1 GALAIKKG
9 FNVTVRELPFGVRE
23 LTAEE
28 LLDKYDGIV
37 PKDANREV
45 LVKND
50 ADSYIQSMDIYL
62 SLKEKYFLVWMAEKL
77 FAQTAD
83 LAEEG
88 QCVSRI
94 AELLRYVKDQM
105 VYDQCIGQ
113 LGKIYGKTRLWR
125 NAVEQIRNNAK
136 KTRTTGMDKKQEE
149 TDALRQVGLFV
160 SNNCYFCLGKEDDD
174 PIRLSNFV
182 MEPLFHIHDE
192 SNGVRLFRLTN
203 SFRETCIV

>member
-1 GALAIKKG
+1 M
-9 FNVTVRELPFGVRE
+9 
-23 LTAEE
+23 
-28 LLDKYDGIV
+28 LDKYDGIV

-94 AELLRYVKDQM
+94 AELL
-105 VYDQCIGQ
+105 
-113 LGKIYGKTRLWR
+113 
-125 NAVEQIRNNAK
+125 
-136 KTRTTGMDKKQEE
+136 
-149 TDALRQVGLFV
+149 
-160 SNNCYFCLGKEDDD
+160 
-174 PIRLSNFV
+174 
-182 MEPLFHIHDE
+182 
-192 SNGVRLFRLTN
+192 
-203 SFRETCIV
+203 